1 MQERLLRESD
11 LDLNKT
17 TEICRIV
24 EITRLQTHVIYKNSA
39 VHPGY
44 KVGEIRRLF
53 SNHQKSQ
60 TESHESIKKCN
71 FCSFSH
77 KTGSCRAYGKL
88 LHTYAIPVEKSFC
101 KILQRQKS

>member
-11 LDLNKT
+11 LDLSKT

-60 TESHESIKKCN
+60 TESPESTKKCN

-77 KTGSCRAYGKL
+77 KIGYGKL
-88 LHTYAIPVEKSFC
+88 LYTYAIPVKKSFC